1 MCFIKGNLCPNNLV
15 RVPSAHTVSWLKKR
29 NRCPSSGRRRPMPE
43 TCILCWKSWISCQCW
58 ELNTGHWNLK
68 QCHVHIHTACMHALS
83 LQSCPTPCDPMDCS
97 PPGSSDH
104 RILQAGILEVG
115 SHALL
120 QKIFLIHGLNLHLL
134 YHRQIIYP
142 LSHLGSP
149 IQVLDVNKSKKT
161 WSLLLSGKH

>member
-1 MCFIKGNLCPNNLV
+1 MVRSQQLDGWLYISVQSLSHVQLLV
-15 RVPSAHTVSWLKKR
+15 TPWAVAH
-29 NRCPSSGRRRPMPE
+29 
-43 TCILCWKSWISCQCW
+43 
-58 ELNTGHWNLK
+58 
-68 QCHVHIHTACMHALS
+68 
-83 LQSCPTPCDPMDCS
+83 
-97 PPGSSDH
+97 PGSSDH

-142 LSHLGSP
+142 LNHLGSP

>member
-1 MCFIKGNLCPNNLV
+1 MAGLLIGSMCMCV
-15 RVPSAHTVSWLKKR
+15 
-29 NRCPSSGRRRPMPE
+29 E
-43 TCILCWKSWISCQCW
+43 
-58 ELNTGHWNLK
+58 
-68 QCHVHIHTACMHALS
+68 S
-83 LQSCPTPCDPMDCS
+83 LQLCPTPCDPMDCS

-161 WSLLLSGKH
+161 WSLLLSSKH

>member
-1 MCFIKGNLCPNNLV
+1 MELYTALQRSPVLIPSPSHCETFLTGNCPRGWQSTYLDPILFIKETFTEHLQYGRPSY
-15 RVPSAHTVSWLKKR
+15 RVYVHVCWVTSAVS
-29 NRCPSSGRRRPMPE
+29 N
-43 TCILCWKSWISCQCW
+43 
-58 ELNTGHWNLK
+58 
-68 QCHVHIHTACMHALS
+68 S
-83 LQSCPTPCDPMDCS
+83 LRPMDCS

-161 WSLLLSGKH
+161 WSLLLSSKH